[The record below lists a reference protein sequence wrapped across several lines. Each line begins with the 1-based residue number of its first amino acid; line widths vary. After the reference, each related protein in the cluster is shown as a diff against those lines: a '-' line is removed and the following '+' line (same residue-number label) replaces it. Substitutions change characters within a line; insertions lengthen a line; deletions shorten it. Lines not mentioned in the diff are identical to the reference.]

1 MGEAAAVAIL
11 QEERRRICLLTRR
24 GIGMPM
30 AGFLFWIALALF
42 VRTLP
47 ERAAMV
53 YSFFATGAVFPL
65 GVLFTRLAGGDLF
78 LKSAV
83 FTNLGLQ
90 LAILQL
96 FFWPVIIIVFGTA
109 RPWTPYVMAVL
120 FCSHFLPYNWLYR
133 SRGYAFLAVATGAIS
148 TVAVIA
154 ARSSLY
160 LWIPLIAAGCYAIS
174 VVMLWNENRMDLA
187 FRQAPLATRDS

>member
-30 AGFLFWIALALF
+30 AGFLFWIAMALF
-42 VRTLP
+42 VRTLS

-120 FCSHFLPYNWLYR
+120 FCSHFLPYNWLYK
-133 SRGYAFLAVATGAIS
+133 SRGYAFLAVATAAIS
-148 TVAVIA
+148 TAAVIA

-187 FRQAPLATRDS
+187 LRQPPLATRDS

>member
-1 MGEAAAVAIL
+1 MAEAAAVAIL
-11 QEERRRICLLTRR
+11 EQERRRICLLTRR
-24 GIGMPM
+24 GIGMPV
-30 AGFLFWIALALF
+30 AGFLFWVAMALF
-42 VRTLP
+42 VRLLP
-47 ERAAMV
+47 ERTAMV

-65 GVLFTRLAGGDLF
+65 GILFTRLAGGDLF
-78 LKSAV
+78 LKSAA

-133 SRGYAFLAVATGAIS
+133 SRGYAFLAVGTGAMS
-148 TVAVIA
+148 TAAVIA

-160 LWIPLIAAGCYAIS
+160 LWIPLIAAACYAVS
-174 VVMLWNENRMDLA
+174 VVMLWNENKADLA
-187 FRQAPLATRDS
+187 VSEPIAHSP

>member
-1 MGEAAAVAIL
+1 MGEGEAVAIL
-11 QEERRRICLLTRR
+11 EAERTRIALLTRR

-30 AGFLFWIALALF
+30 AGFLYWIAFAVF
-42 VRTLP
+42 VRVLP
-47 ERAAMV
+47 ERTALV

-78 LKSAV
+78 VKSAV

-90 LAILQL
+90 LALLQI

-109 RPWTPYVMAVL
+109 RPWTPYVMVVL

-133 SRGYAFLAVATGAIS
+133 SRGYFFLAVGTGTIMTVTAI
-148 TVAVIA
+148 AL
-154 ARSSLY
+154 RSSLY
-160 LWIPLIAAGCYAIS
+160 PWAPVIAAGCYAIA
-174 VVMLWNENRMDLA
+174 VAMIWQENRADLKGA
-187 FRQAPLATRDS
+187 K